1 MTKNID
7 SQDIEEQGYQVE
19 LISKLVDI
27 AQDNLSAI
35 NESLLKYKHNEFTS
49 DELIMDVIQFLP
61 KIDTLLKVI
70 FDKSL
75 DSKDQLN
82 RIVSDSIHDKGG
94 D

>member
-1 MTKNID
+1 MTNNINF
-7 SQDIEEQGYQVE
+7 QDVEEQEYQLD
-19 LISKLVDI
+19 LINNLVDI
-27 AQDNLSAI
+27 TQDNLSAI
-35 NESLLKYKHNEFTS
+35 NESLLKYKHHEFTS

-82 RIVSDSIHDKGG
+82 KIVSDSIHDKGG